1 MWTMGPNSIESAAS
15 HAEQRRTLADLRPGE
30 TAEVVAVYSSGAE
43 RRRLLDLGIVP
54 GTRITAELASPLND
68 PVAYRVRGALIALR
82 RSQAAQIE
90 VRPPAMENQP

>member
-1 MWTMGPNSIESAAS
+1 MSLTPHTPAAL
-15 HAEQRRTLADLRPGE
+15 RTLADLQPGE
-30 TAEVVAVYSSGAE
+30 TAEVVAVHSQGPE

-54 GTRITAELASPLND
+54 GTRITAELRSPLSD

-90 VRPPAMENQP
+90 VRPVSEEKQP